1 MKIKNHKLVAESGD
15 VDIDFKQSPNTSSH
29 FKDGL
34 PDTIVLHYTAGSSL
48 NSAVN
53 WLTNKKAQ
61 ASAHF
66 VVGKNGKVVQLAPL
80 NTVTWHAGRSRW
92 KNRSS
97 LNYYSVGIEIDN
109 AGILEKRAG
118 GYFTYFDK
126 KIEDERVVLAKH
138 KNRNAEA
145 AWEAYTVEQL
155 EAVEALCSLLIEKYN
170 IKELVGH
177 DDIAPDRKTD
187 PGPAFPLQSLKDKI
201 LLGRKDEEGEE
212 KPDTGET
219 ESQEIKKGI
228 ITANLLNIRSKPDVN
243 AMKISDPLPR
253 GTKVKILEKQ
263 GGWYKVN
270 VDMEGWVSSRW
281 VE

>member
-1 MKIKNHKLVAESGD
+1 MKIKNYKIVAENGD
-15 VDIDFKQSPNTSSH
+15 FDIDFKQTPNTSGN
-29 FKDGL
+29 FNDGL
-34 PDTIVLHYTAGSSL
+34 PDTVVLHYTAGSSL
-48 NSAVN
+48 DSAVN

-80 NTVTWHAGRSRW
+80 NVITWHAGKSRW

-97 LNYYSVGIEIDN
+97 LNYCSIGIEIDN
-109 AGILEKRAG
+109 AGILEKRAA

-126 KIEDERVVLAKH
+126 QIENEKVVLARH
-138 KNRNAEA
+138 KNRTTEA

-155 EAVEALCSLLIEKYN
+155 KAVEALCTLLIEQYN

-187 PGPAFPLQSLKDKI
+187 PGPAFPLQSLRDRI
-201 LLGRKDEEGEE
+201 LLGRKDDNE
-212 KPDTGET
+212 PDET
-219 ESQEIKKGI
+219 ETKLQEAKKGI
-228 ITANLLNIRSKPDVN
+228 VTANLLNIRSRPDIN
-243 AMKISDPLPR
+243 ALKVSEPLPR

-263 GGWYKVN
+263 GGWYKIN
-270 VDMEGWVSSRW
+270 VDLEGWVSSRW

>member
-15 VDIDFKQSPNTSSH
+15 FDINFKQTPNTSGN
-29 FKDGL
+29 FKEGL
-34 PDTIVLHYTAGSSL
+34 PDTVVLHYTAGSSL
-48 NSAVN
+48 DSAVN

-66 VVGKNGKVVQLAPL
+66 VVGKKGKIVQLAPL
-80 NTVTWHAGRSRW
+80 NAITWHAGKSRW

-97 LNYYSVGIEIDN
+97 LNYCSIGIEIDN

-145 AWEAYTVEQL
+145 AWEAFTVEQL

-177 DDIAPDRKTD
+177 EDIAPDRKTD
-187 PGPAFPLQSLKDKI
+187 PGPAFPLQSLRGKI
-201 LLGRKDEEGEE
+201 LLGRKDEDQDE
-212 KPDTGET
+212 PDDGGT
-219 ESQEIKKGI
+219 EPQEIKKGI
-228 ITANLLNIRSKPDVN
+228 VSANLLNIRSKPDVN
-243 AMKISDPLPR
+243 ALKVSNPLSR
-253 GTKVKILEKQ
+253 GTKVKIIETQ
-263 GGWYKVN
+263 GGWSKVN
-270 VDMEGWVSSRW
+270 ADIEGWVSSRW
-281 VE
+281 LE